1 MWRTHFTVE
10 CASETLRQKLLA
22 RPFFNL
28 NEAFNSLDI
37 NEDGR
42 ITFDE
47 LKRLIES
54 RGFVVNAK
62 DLKQVV
68 DKMDKDGDGAVSY
81 HEFREEMLPKSPHRR
96 A

>member
-10 CASETLRQKLLA
+10 CASETLRQRLQS

-42 ITFDE
+42 VTFDE
-47 LKRLIES
+47 LKRMIES
-54 RGFVVNAK
+54 RGFVVNSK
-62 DLKQVV
+62 DLTQVL
-68 DKMDKDGDGAVSY
+68 DKMDKDGDGTVTYS
-81 HEFREEMLPKSPHRR
+81 EFREEMLPKSPTRR